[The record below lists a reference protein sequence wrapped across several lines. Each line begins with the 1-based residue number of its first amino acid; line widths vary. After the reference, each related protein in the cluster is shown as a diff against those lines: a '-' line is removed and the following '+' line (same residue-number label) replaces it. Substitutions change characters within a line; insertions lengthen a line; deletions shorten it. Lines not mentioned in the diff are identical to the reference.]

1 MPIEI
6 RELVIKA
13 EVGPGN
19 RNTQSQD
26 SASPGLSEKQLQ
38 EIVDRV
44 VEVLKN
50 KKKDNHVKQWT
61 LRKNAADC
69 LSR

>member
-13 EVGPGN
+13 EVGGGN

-26 SASPGLSEKQLQ
+26 NASQGLNEKQLQ

-44 VEVLKN
+44 VEVLKH
-50 KKKDNHVKQWT
+50 KKE
-61 LRKNAADC
+61 R
-69 LSR
+69 

>member
-13 EVGPGN
+13 EVGAGN

-50 KKKDNHVKQWT
+50 KKE
-61 LRKNAADC
+61 R
-69 LSR
+69 